1 MASEKYADAIR
12 VWERHERSR
21 HAGAP
26 VLSVWIGDADE
37 CDQALSNAGRARVW
51 SDGASLLEVARD
63 WWREI
68 AARRDLLS
76 EAFGFIAQATGVS
89 DSELR
94 ARWMARGL
102 GERQMWLAEL
112 ESRELADVAE
122 VLRLTLDSRDEIS
135 DYTSALRHLLAWLPS
150 PECLALRNGAALRE
164 VLALAVASPAL
175 AVVACLDHASWSR
188 LLSQLDDR
196 SRTLLEQ
203 GVIARHSQP
212 EVVATTAVEQR
223 VRDAYTDARLARERC
238 AEDVKELASRARSA
252 AEQRLYELL
261 QADPVTSGLFEL
273 NVKMPFSFGP
283 GRAEVD
289 LACVELRVAVEVDGF
304 HHFREFDAYRRDR
317 RKDVLLQHQGYLV
330 SRHLADDVMERA
342 SDVVR
347 SIREL
352 VKRRRR
358 QRRWENAK

>member
-1 MASEKYADAIR
+1 LVSEKHADAIR
-12 VWERHERSR
+12 IWQHHERSR
-21 HAGAP
+21 HAGMP
-26 VLSVWIGDADE
+26 IVSVWIGDADE
-37 CDQALSNAGRARVW
+37 CEQTLRSSARELVW
-51 SDGASLLEVARD
+51 SNGANLHQVARD

-76 EAFGFIAQATGVS
+76 EAFGFIARAIGGL

-94 ARWMARGL
+94 ASWMARGL
-102 GERQMWLAEL
+102 RERQMWLAEL
-112 ESRELADVAE
+112 GNRDLADVVE
-122 VLRLTLDSRDEIS
+122 LLRSTLDSREEIA
-135 DYTSALRHLLAWLPS
+135 DYPSALRRLLAWLPS
-150 PECLALRNGAALRE
+150 PECLALRNIAALRE
-164 VLALAVASPAL
+164 VLALTVASPAL
-175 AVVACLDHASWSR
+175 AVVACLDRTSWLQ
-188 LLSQLDDR
+188 LLPQLDDR

-203 GVIARHSQP
+203 GVIVRQSRPDVIA
-212 EVVATTAVEQR
+212 VTAVEQHAR
-223 VRDAYTDARLARERC
+223 EAYTEARLARERR
-238 AEDVKELASRARSA
+238 AEDAKELASRARSA

-261 QADPVTSGLFEL
+261 QADPITSGLFEL

-289 LACVELRVAVEVDGF
+289 LACIELRVAVEVDGF

-347 SIREL
+347 SIREV

-358 QRRWENAK
+358 QRR